1 VAAHLTAQE
10 ARKVDRH
17 IASRVL
23 GQERTVTIGLP
34 ANYGIARR
42 RYPAV
47 YLLDGEQ
54 RVLLDLT
61 IAVTAFDWRLD
72 AIDHAMPPHIVVG
85 IEQTDRG
92 VEFGRSRAPFLRFL
106 TEEVVPGIEREFR
119 TNPLRILIGHSLAGR
134 FAIEALCRGGRT
146 FAAAV
151 AISPAIADSA
161 DLRRVT
167 ACLRERAQADS
178 GRLTQLF
185 LSSSNRTKDGTE
197 EQFRPYHLALRAW
210 LADSAPP
217 SLRWTFLDLP
227 DASHSQTPYFSIPD
241 AMWFV
246 HHRAIWELPPPTI
259 DSLFA
264 GTRAAEAAIDDFY
277 STLSSRVGFIVPV
290 DSKWLYVLAEFDG
303 SQGRWAAAI
312 AAARRAVELYP
323 EDIDAHLTL
332 ANVLARSG
340 DKRAARNALEVARH
354 IAERLAGS
362 ERTRSD
368 LVALVRRELEALRQT
383 SDVR

>member
-1 VAAHLTAQE
+1 MT
-10 ARKVDRH
+10 
-17 IASRVL
+17 
-23 GQERTVTIGLP
+23 
-34 ANYGIARR
+34 
-42 RYPAV
+42 
-47 YLLDGEQ
+47 
-54 RVLLDLT
+54 
-61 IAVTAFDWRLD
+61 
-72 AIDHAMPPHIVVG
+72 
-85 IEQTDRG
+85 
-92 VEFGRSRAPFLRFL
+92 
-106 TEEVVPGIEREFR
+106 
-119 TNPLRILIGHSLAGR
+119 
-134 FAIEALCRGGRT
+134 
-146 FAAAV
+146 
-151 AISPAIADSA
+151 
-161 DLRRVT
+161 
-167 ACLRERAQADS
+167 ERAQADS

-277 STLSSRVGFIVPV
+277 STLSSRVGFI
-290 DSKWLYVLAEFDG
+290 
-303 SQGRWAAAI
+303 
-312 AAARRAVELYP
+312 LYP

-340 DKRAARNALEVARH
+340 DKRAARNALEVALH
-354 IAERLAGS
+354 FAERLAGS